1 MDDTTFSLLQTQEI
15 KTQNSSSTRFAEVS
29 DDMMEEMN
37 KKKRRKSTESST
49 KTQTNILKNYL
60 KEINHPKASDLE
72 SFEKQ
77 ELAETLKRF
86 YIAARKSDGHLYK
99 LTAFRAIKYGL
110 ARFFEEK
117 KNFDIVNDVEF
128 KEANIIYGRME
139 EKLKECG
146 KGKVDHYEE
155 IEPED
160 LLKLYKGFNIET
172 ADGLQDKVWF
182 DLCLQLC
189 RRGRENLRT
198 MTKSTF
204 AVGVDATGREFVDM
218 AVDEADKNHSS
229 SDSPFDTPG
238 EGALYAV
245 PGHPLCPV
253 ATFKKYTSL
262 LNPVENALWQR
273 PKLHVTENDSVWYC
287 NSPLGA
293 KALGDM
299 MSNLSQ
305 RYKLSR
311 RYTNH
316 CVRVT
321 SIQLL
326 DDENVPGRHIV
337 RISGHKSEASIKTY
351 ARKLSSARK
360 RSISDTFNKATGIC
374 ARETTNQNRLP
385 LKAVNTPRPVPVTV
399 PSFSSSESSSLPLVN
414 INDLDLDNFLSNSQE
429 IIEEI
434 EQNINSLPV
443 LPVTIQQQLQQSQ
456 FPACFSFPST
466 SQTSMIPSTFN
477 FMPNLSNCQVTFNI
491 CNKSA

>member
-29 DDMMEEMN
+29 DDMIEEMN
-37 KKKRRKSTESST
+37 KKKRRKSTESSA

-77 ELAETLKRF
+77 KLAETSKRF
-86 YIAARKSDGHLYK
+86 YIAARKSDGNLYK

-160 LLKLYKGFNIET
+160 LLKLHKGFNTET

-204 AVGVDATGREFVDM
+204 AVGVDATG
-218 AVDEADKNHSS
+218 
-229 SDSPFDTPG
+229 G
-238 EGALYAV
+238 EYG
-245 PGHPLCPV
+245 
-253 ATFKKYTSL
+253 S
-262 LNPVENALWQR
+262 
-273 PKLHVTENDSVWYC
+273 
-287 NSPLGA
+287 
-293 KALGDM
+293 
-299 MSNLSQ
+299 
-305 RYKLSR
+305 
-311 RYTNH
+311 
-316 CVRVT
+316 
-321 SIQLL
+321 
-326 DDENVPGRHIV
+326 GR
-337 RISGHKSEASIKTY
+337 S
-351 ARKLSSARK
+351 
-360 RSISDTFNKATGIC
+360 
-374 ARETTNQNRLP
+374 
-385 LKAVNTPRPVPVTV
+385 
-399 PSFSSSESSSLPLVN
+399 
-414 INDLDLDNFLSNSQE
+414 
-429 IIEEI
+429 
-434 EQNINSLPV
+434 
-443 LPVTIQQQLQQSQ
+443 
-456 FPACFSFPST
+456 
-466 SQTSMIPSTFN
+466 
-477 FMPNLSNCQVTFNI
+477 
-491 CNKSA
+491 